1 MPEFSDE
8 FNGTS
13 LDESKWDTVYRNWTG
28 RDPGIFD
35 SSNVSVTDGYLRLDV
50 NLPPAGTLPAGKQ
63 YTTSGINTTG
73 GDPGSAAREILYGYF
88 EIRAQSMDAKTTGS
102 FYLFNNNPQQWTEI
116 DVMELSANRPRS
128 MPTNL
133 HDIRENGQ
141 PVVPGGSLQ
150 FPAILNFDNADVPA
164 NQTHSNS
171 FHTYGLD
178 WNAQTIS
185 WYIDGKLVR
194 SVAND
199 LWHQPLWLNLTNSIQ
214 DFNGVPTAAELAAAH
229 PFLVDYIRVYQSAP
243 GTNAAPLVGSG
254 V

>member
-13 LDESKWDTVYRNWTG
+13 LDETKWDTVYRNWTG

-35 SSNVSVTDGYLRLDV
+35 SSNVSVADGYLRLDV

-73 GDPGSAAREILYGYF
+73 GDPGTRPEKSFTGISKSVPE
-88 EIRAQSMDAKTTGS
+88 SMDAKTTAS

-150 FPAILNFDNADVPA
+150 FPAILNFDAANVPA
-164 NQTHSNS
+164 GETHSNS

-178 WNAQTIS
+178 WNAETIN
-185 WYIDGKLVR
+185 WYIDGTLVR
-194 SVAND
+194 SMANEH
-199 LWHQPLWLNLTNSIQ
+199 WHQPLWLNLTNSIQ
-214 DFNGVPTAAELAAAH
+214 DFNGVPTAAALAAAH
-229 PFLVDYIRVYQSAP
+229 PFLVDYIRVYQSVP
-243 GTNAAPLVGSG
+243 TSNAAPQAGSS